1 MTSRSYLSTSAHR
14 RDIDGLRGI
23 AIIAVVAYHAFPAW
37 LGGGFTGVDV
47 FFVIS
52 GFLISSIIIESLK
65 RDAFSFTDFYVRR
78 VRRIFPALALM
89 LVTVYGAGWIVL
101 FPHEF
106 RQLSEHIAYGAG
118 FASNFL
124 LLQESGYFDNEAITK
139 PLLHL
144 WSLGI
149 EEQYYIVWPMM
160 LWLGWKWRINL
171 GAIVI
176 VIATVSFAL
185 NVIQLPGNPVA
196 TFYSP
201 QTRIWELMI
210 GSLLACLQQGPIHG
224 AGANGATAKN
234 AGTRGNLIALLGA
247 TLVFIGMTID
257 VTPTEFPGWRALLPT
272 LGAALFIAAGPQ
284 AWLNR
289 AVLSN
294 RLLTSTGLISY
305 PLYLWHWP
313 LLSFAHIIDG
323 ATPAWSIRAAAI
335 GAAVLLAWLTTRLV
349 ERPLRHGEHG
359 QKKALAL
366 LLLILAIGA
375 VGTIGM
381 QQDRINA
388 RPGLQDYVAT
398 RERIDGQFIWKYA
411 RNDLCLKR
419 YWSNDAKQSAPSFCM
434 TNKDEKPTLLLL
446 GNSFA
451 NQLYPGLAT
460 NDRFKGHS
468 ILNIGDCGAT
478 AMGSCGDVYG
488 LRQRRDIDDLIEHAS
503 SVKFAIIAGIST
515 DIAPAEI
522 DRLIARIARL
532 QTHGIKVIV
541 FMPHLHVTDITA
553 KPDFEIKTCFSS
565 RPFQHAVSCEFE
577 TDIRNS
583 VATKFLPVVRR
594 IQTANPQ
601 VLFFDP
607 NELFCKDRQCRLT
620 DDGKPLFRDRGH
632 FSEHG
637 SVLLAELFA
646 GWAAT
651 NLPELLETETV
662 QESKK
667 R

>member
-1 MTSRSYLSTSAHR
+1 M
-14 RDIDGLRGI
+14 DIDGLRGL
-23 AIIAVVAYHAFPAW
+23 AILAVVGYHAFPVW
-37 LGGGFTGVDV
+37 IRGGYTGVDI

-65 RDAFSFTDFYVRR
+65 RDTFSFVEFYVRR
-78 VRRIFPALALM
+78 IRRIFPALS
-89 LVTVYGAGWIVL
+89 LVLVAVYAAGWIVL

-106 RQLSEHIAYGAG
+106 AQLSEHIAYGAG

-124 LLQESGYFDNEAITK
+124 LLRESGYFDNEAVTK

-149 EEQYYIVWPMM
+149 EEQYYILWPLL
-160 LWLGWKWRINL
+160 LWLGWKWRLNL
-171 GAIVI
+171 AAIVI
-176 VIATVSFAL
+176 VIGAVSFAL
-185 NVIQLPGNPVA
+185 NVIQLPDAPIA
-196 TFYSP
+196 TFYAP

-210 GSLLACLQQGPIHG
+210 GSLLAGLQPSQTDG
-224 AGANGATAKN
+224 AGVADAI
-234 AGTRGNLIALLGA
+234 AGRTGVRGETRALLG
-247 TLVFIGMTID
+247 TLLIFVGMTID
-257 VTPTEFPGWRALLPT
+257 ISPVNFPGWWAAIPT
-272 LGAALFIAAGPQ
+272 LGAALIISAGPQ

-349 ERPLRHGEHG
+349 ERPLRYGEHG
-359 QKKALAL
+359 RTKALAL
-366 LLLILAIGA
+366 LLLILAIGTIG
-375 VGTIGM
+375 VIGM
-381 QQDRINA
+381 QQDWIHA
-388 RPGLQDYVAT
+388 RHGLQDYVAT

-419 YWSNDAKQSAPSFCM
+419 YLSSDSTQPAPSFCM
-434 TNKDEKPTLLLL
+434 ANKDEKPTLLLL

-460 NDRFKGHS
+460 NDRFKRHS

-478 AMGSCGDVYG
+478 AMGSCGNDYG
-488 LRQRRDIDDLIEHAS
+488 LRQRRDIDDLIEQER
-503 SVKFAIIAGIST
+503 SVKFAIIAGINV
-515 DIAPAEI
+515 DIAPAEA
-522 DRLIARIARL
+522 DQLIARIDHL
-532 QTHGIKVIV
+532 QKYGIKVIV
-541 FMPHLHVTDITA
+541 FMPHLHITDITA
-553 KPDFEIKTCFSS
+553 TPDFEIKTCFSS
-565 RPFQHAVSCEFE
+565 RPFQKAVTCDFE
-577 TDIRNS
+577 TDIRETF
-583 VATKFLPVVRR
+583 AAKFLPVVRH
-594 IQTANPQ
+594 IQTVNPQ
-601 VLFFDP
+601 VLFFDQ
-607 NELFCKDRQCRLT
+607 NELFCKDRKCRLT

-632 FSEHG
+632 LSEHG
-637 SVLLAELFA
+637 SVLLAELIA

-651 NLPELLETETV
+651 NLPELLDAGPA
-662 QESKK
+662 K
-667 R
+667 